1 MKINLTA
8 NYLLLGDRSI
18 DSIHVDAVEVTL
30 KDLVRIISGRS
41 TTSDNLEYLNSEGTA
56 LQPIF
61 EVMINGCPLSL
72 CEKGIHT
79 VLKDGDNVSLYLDLP
94 YGG

>member
-8 NYLLLGDRSI
+8 NYLLLGDRNI
-18 DSIHVDAVEVTL
+18 DSIDLDVAEVTL
-30 KDLVRIISGRS
+30 KDLVRMISDRS
-41 TTSDNLEYLNSEGTA
+41 TTSENLEYLNSEGTA

-61 EVMINGCPLSL
+61 EVLINDCPLSL

-79 VLKDGDNVSLYLDLP
+79 VLKDGDRVNLYLDLP